1 MWYPDSG
8 PVGLVDAPTYTA
20 YIYFGKS
27 STPSLATMSGSAPP
41 VDKMDE
47 ERYEKTISSGLVSPP
62 PPLPTQPFKI
72 GDAALEILGE
82 GAPPREI
89 TEDESNAILRKIDRW
104 ILPVILMVYFLQQ
117 LDKSSLSYTSVF
129 GIVAETGLVGTQYSW
144 LTSIV
149 YVAQLIWQPMSSY
162 MLVRLPLSKY
172 LFFHVLMW
180 GVVVASTAAAH
191 DFKGLITARFF
202 LGLFEATVAPCFIT
216 ITQMWWRRREQ
227 TLRLAYWFA
236 MNGATQC
243 IGSLLTYGLGHI
255 HGKLKSYQVI
265 FLFIGLLTIVCS
277 PVVYFV
283 LPDSPAKARFLSHD
297 EKIIAFERLRANN
310 QGTETKVWKWDQV
323 LEVFLDLKTYLWFS
337 LLFLCAVPSG
347 GISAFGPLIIQGFGF
362 DQFNTILFN
371 IPFGA
376 FQVIL
381 TIGAATISTKIKL
394 KWPVIFFASL
404 PPIAGS
410 AALYTLGRGAELR
423 AQLLGCYYVLSF
435 FTALQPM
442 LYTWSSQNT
451 AGHTKKTC
459 TTGIV
464 FVAQCAGNILGPLV
478 YKTQDKPYYKPGLV
492 CDLICWILLSALTL
506 VTAAYLAF
514 LNKRH
519 ADRRVQ
525 LGKPAKILD
534 TSLETVKEGKRRAA
548 EKPAT
553 EAENLQSFDDLS
565 DLVNEDFL
573 YVL

>member
-1 MWYPDSG
+1 MSASA
-8 PVGLVDAPTYTA
+8 VPTVP
-20 YIYFGKS
+20 F
-27 STPSLATMSGSAPP
+27 ST
-41 VDKMDE
+41 DKMEDE
-47 ERYEKTISSGLVSPP
+47 QYEKTLSSGVMSPP
-62 PPLPTQPFKI
+62 PPQPVKI
-72 GDAALEILGE
+72 GDAALEFLGD

-89 TEDESNAILRKIDRW
+89 TEEESNAVLRKIDRW

-144 LTSIV
+144 LSSIV

-162 MLVRLPLSKY
+162 FLVRLPLSKY

-180 GVVVASTAAAH
+180 GVVVASTAGAH
-191 DFKGLITARFF
+191 NFKGLITARFF

-236 MNGATQC
+236 MNGVTGMF
-243 IGSLLTYGLGHI
+243 GSLLTYGLGHI
-255 HGKLKSYQVI
+255 KGKLDSYQVI
-265 FLFIGLLTIVCS
+265 FLFIGLLTVVCS

-283 LPDSPAKARFLSHD
+283 LPDSPAKARFLNHD

-323 LEVFLDLKTYLWFS
+323 IEVFLDVKTYLWFS

-347 GISAFGPLIIQGFGF
+347 GIGAFGPLIIQGFGF
-362 DQFNTILFN
+362 NQFDTILFN
-371 IPFGA
+371 IPFAA
-376 FQVIL
+376 FQVIV
-381 TIGAATISTKIKL
+381 TISAATISTKIKL
-394 KWPVIFFASL
+394 KWPVIFVASL
-404 PPIAGS
+404 PPIAGA
-410 AALYTLGRGAELR
+410 AALYTLGRGSELR
-423 AQLLGCYYVLSF
+423 NKLLGCYYVLSF

-464 FVAQCAGNILGPLV
+464 FIAQCAGNILGPLV
-478 YKTQDKPYYKPGLV
+478 YKTQDKPYYKPGLI
-492 CDLICWILLSALTL
+492 CDLICWVLLSVFTL
-506 VTAAYLAF
+506 ITAAYLAF

-519 ADRRVQ
+519 SNRRVA
-525 LGKPAKILD
+525 LGKPAKVID
-534 TSLETVKEGKRRAA
+534 TSLDKVSEGKRRADNA
-548 EKPAT
+548 NEGQ
-553 EAENLQSFDDLS
+553 EAENLQAFDDLS
-565 DLVNEDFL
+565 DLVNEDFI